1 MTGRQRT
8 LVWRWSWRDLRRR
21 WVSVVA
27 IAVVIAIGTGVYA
40 AFGSSGTWARM
51 SYDTSF
57 SQLRIHD
64 LKVTLTPGTF
74 APPEELSALV
84 DDIPSASSV
93 TASAPRL
100 VAPSQI
106 DVPGSQTTSG
116 EGVLVRSVIVGADSG
131 GPDALWLTGG
141 RDPVVGAERPEV
153 VLEEKFASYYGLRS
167 EGEATLAGG
176 NDVDWV
182 GTGVGPEYFYITVGG
197 EVAPFGE
204 ANYAVVFTSLVDAQR
219 ITGLSGQANELVL
232 NLAPGADTDAVRN
245 ELVSAINAEQG
256 LSATVSTRGEEPS
269 YRLLYDD
276 LEGDQTVWTAITFL
290 VLGAASLAAFNL
302 VGRVV
307 DAQRR
312 EIGIQMAFGV
322 PPHRIALR
330 PVVMAAQ
337 VALLGSLLGVGVG
350 LWAGAALKGVFES
363 FLPLPE
369 WVTPFQFGAYAR
381 AAALGFVVPFAAS
394 ILPVRRVVRLE
405 PVAAIRSTTIYQSR
419 RGVQVRAARSQ
430 RPSHRTSVSR
440 LPVRNTVRNL
450 RRTALT
456 ALGVGV
462 AVATLV
468 AVLGMLDS
476 FVGTV
481 NRSEEEIL
489 RADPDRI
496 SVQLEGFVPVDSPV
510 VGELADLD
518 GVAAADPQLILP
530 GALEPGP
537 NEVDLAVTVLDLS
550 EGATAAGTP
559 RWTPT
564 LTNATD
570 TGGRPGIVLADK
582 ALEDLSLEVGDEV
595 VARVPTGTGEGYA
608 LADVTFMVSG
618 VHADPIRTLAY
629 VDASDAGALGLEGM
643 TNSVIVTPASGTST
657 DAIRRAAFD
666 LPGIATIQP
675 VADLTGL
682 LADALDQFSS
692 ALAIAGLAVLVLA
705 GLVAFNSS
713 AISVDERQREHA
725 TLFAFGLPVG
735 RVVRL
740 LVVEGLLVGIAAT
753 IVGLAGGYVLVSW
766 IVRSVISETVPDIGL
781 VVEVSGGTVVA
792 AVVTGVVAVA
802 CAPLLLTR
810 RLMRMSIPDAL
821 RVME

>member
-1 MTGRQRT
+1 
-8 LVWRWSWRDLRRR
+8 
-21 WVSVVA
+21 
-27 IAVVIAIGTGVYA
+27 
-40 AFGSSGTWARM
+40 
-51 SYDTSF
+51 
-57 SQLRIHD
+57 LRIHD

-74 APPEELSALV
+74 ASPDDLAALV
-84 DDIPSASSV
+84 DTIPSSSSV

-100 VAPSQI
+100 VVPSQI
-106 DVPGSQTTSG
+106 DVPGSETPSG
-116 EGVLVRSVIVGADSG
+116 EGVLVRSVIVGADPG
-131 GPDALWLTGG
+131 GPDALWMTGG
-141 RDPVVGAERPEV
+141 RDPVAGAQRPEV
-153 VLEEKFASYYGLRS
+153 VLEQKFASYYGLGS
-167 EGEATLAGG
+167 EGGATLAGG
-176 NDVDWV
+176 SDVDWV
-182 GTGVGPEYFYITVGG
+182 GTGVGPEYLYITVGG

-204 ANYAVVFTSLVDAQR
+204 ANYAVVFTSLTDAQR
-219 ITGLSGQANELVL
+219 ITGLSGQANEVVL
-232 NLAPGADTDAVRN
+232 TLDPGVDPDVVRN
-245 ELVSAINAEQG
+245 ELIAAVEAQQG
-256 LSATVSTRGEEPS
+256 LSATVSTRAEEPA

-276 LEGDQTVWTAITFL
+276 LEGDQTVWTAITLL
-290 VLGAASLAAFNL
+290 VLAAASLAAFNL
-302 VGRVV
+302 VGRVG

-337 VALLGSLLGVGVG
+337 VALLGALVGVGVG

-363 FLPLPE
+363 FLPLPQ

-394 ILPVRRVVRLE
+394 ILPVRRVVRME
-405 PVAAIRSTTIYQSR
+405 PVAAIGSTSMHQPRRSR
-419 RGVQVRAARSQ
+419 RATVRHGG
-430 RPSHRTSVSR
+430 RPSRRTSVSR

-450 RRTALT
+450 RRTVLT

-481 NRSEEEIL
+481 NRSEDEIL
-489 RADPDRI
+489 RTDPTRI
-496 SVQLEGFVPVDSPV
+496 SVQLEGFVPSDGAV
-510 VGELADLD
+510 VGELAGLD
-518 GVAAADPQLILP
+518 GVAAVEPQLVLP
-530 GALEPGP
+530 GVLDPGP
-537 NEVDLAVTVLDLS
+537 EEIDLAVTVLNLDDGLS
-550 EGATAAGTP
+550 EAGTP

-564 LTNATD
+564 LVEVAD
-570 TGGRPGIVLADK
+570 PGDRPGIVLAAK

-595 VARVPTGTGEGYA
+595 VTRVPTRSTSGFVLT
-608 LADVTFMVSG
+608 DVTFRVSG

-629 VDASDAGALGLEGM
+629 VDVDDAGALGLGGV
-643 TNSVIVTPASGTST
+643 TNSVVVTPASGTST
-657 DAIRRAAFD
+657 DALRRAAFD

-740 LVVEGLLVGIAAT
+740 LVVEGLVVGIAAT
-753 IVGLAGGYVLVSW
+753 MVGLAGGYVLVRW
-766 IVRSVISETVPDIGL
+766 IVGSVISETVPDIGL

-802 CAPLLLTR
+802 CTPLLLTR

>member
-1 MTGRQRT
+1 MSARPRT

-51 SYDTSF
+51 SYDASF
-57 SQLRIHD
+57 SQLRLHD

-74 APPEELSALV
+74 ASPDDLV
-84 DDIPSASSV
+84 NLAETIPSASSV

-100 VAPSQI
+100 VVPSQI
-106 DVPGSQTTSG
+106 DIPASATASG
-116 EGVLVRSVIVGADSG
+116 EGVLVRSVIVGADPG
-131 GPDALWLTGG
+131 GPDTVWMTGG
-141 RDPVVGAERPEV
+141 RDAVSGAARPEV
-153 VLEEKFASYYGLRS
+153 IVEQKFANYYGLGS
-167 EGEATLAGG
+167 AGAATLAGG
-176 NDVDWV
+176 SDVEWV

-204 ANYAVVFTSLVDAQR
+204 ANYAVVFASLTDAQR
-219 ITGLSGQANELVL
+219 ISGLEGQANELVL
-232 NLAPGADTDAVRN
+232 NLGPEADPEVVRE
-245 ELVSAINAEQG
+245 ELIAAIAERDG
-256 LSATVSTRGEEPS
+256 VSATVSTKAEEPS

-276 LEGDQTVWTAITFL
+276 LEGDQTVWTAITLL

-312 EIGIQMAFGV
+312 EIGIQMALGV
-322 PPHRIALR
+322 PPRRIALR
-330 PVVMAAQ
+330 PIVMAAQ
-337 VALLGSLLGVGVG
+337 VALLGAVLGIGVGV
-350 LWAGAALKGVFES
+350 WAGAALKGVFES

-381 AAALGFVVPFAAS
+381 AAALGFIVPFAAS
-394 ILPVRRVVRLE
+394 ILPVRRVVRME
-405 PVAAIRSTTIYQSR
+405 PVTAIRSASIYQSR
-419 RGVQVRAARSQ
+419 RGVQVTARRGRRSS
-430 RPSHRTSVSR
+430 RRTSVSH

-450 RRTALT
+450 RRTVLT

-481 NRSEEEIL
+481 RSSEDEIL

-496 SVQLEGFVPVDSPV
+496 SVQLEGFVPIDSPV
-510 VGELADLD
+510 VTELAGLA

-530 GALEPGP
+530 GVLNPGP
-537 NEVDLAVTVLDLS
+537 GEVDLAVTVLDLEGSVS
-550 EGATAAGTP
+550 EAGTP

-564 LTNATD
+564 LVEVAD
-570 TGGRPGIVLADK
+570 PGDRPGIVLAAK
-582 ALEDLSLEVGDEV
+582 ALEDLALSVGDEV
-595 VARVPTGTGEGYA
+595 VVRVPTRSGSGYA
-608 LADVTFMVSG
+608 LAEVTFIISG

-629 VDASDAGALGLEGM
+629 VDSGDADALGLVGT
-643 TNSVIVTPASGTST
+643 TNSVVVTPASGTST

-713 AISVDERQREHA
+713 AISVEERQREHA
-725 TLFAFGLPVG
+725 TLFAFGLPVR
-735 RVVRL
+735 RVVGI
-740 LVVEGLLVGIAAT
+740 LVTEGLLVGIAAT
-753 IVGLAGGYVLVSW
+753 VIGIVGGYVLVQW
-766 IVRSVISETVPDIGL
+766 IVGSVVAATVPDIGL
-781 VVEVSGGTVVA
+781 VVDVSGATILA

-802 CAPLLLTR
+802 CTPLLLVR

>member
-1 MTGRQRT
+1 
-8 LVWRWSWRDLRRR
+8 
-21 WVSVVA
+21 
-27 IAVVIAIGTGVYA
+27 
-40 AFGSSGTWARM
+40 
-51 SYDTSF
+51 
-57 SQLRIHD
+57 
-64 LKVTLTPGTF
+64 
-74 APPEELSALV
+74 
-84 DDIPSASSV
+84 
-93 TASAPRL
+93 
-100 VAPSQI
+100 
-106 DVPGSQTTSG
+106 
-116 EGVLVRSVIVGADSG
+116 
-131 GPDALWLTGG
+131 
-141 RDPVVGAERPEV
+141 
-153 VLEEKFASYYGLRS
+153 
-167 EGEATLAGG
+167 
-176 NDVDWV
+176 
-182 GTGVGPEYFYITVGG
+182 
-197 EVAPFGE
+197 
-204 ANYAVVFTSLVDAQR
+204 
-219 ITGLSGQANELVL
+219 
-232 NLAPGADTDAVRN
+232 
-245 ELVSAINAEQG
+245 
-256 LSATVSTRGEEPS
+256 
-269 YRLLYDD
+269 
-276 LEGDQTVWTAITFL
+276 
-290 VLGAASLAAFNL
+290 
-302 VGRVV
+302 
-307 DAQRR
+307 
-312 EIGIQMAFGV
+312 
-322 PPHRIALR
+322 
-330 PVVMAAQ
+330 
-337 VALLGSLLGVGVG
+337 
-350 LWAGAALKGVFES
+350 
-363 FLPLPE
+363 
-369 WVTPFQFGAYAR
+369 
-381 AAALGFVVPFAAS
+381 
-394 ILPVRRVVRLE
+394 
-405 PVAAIRSTTIYQSR
+405 
-419 RGVQVRAARSQ
+419 
-430 RPSHRTSVSR
+430 
-440 LPVRNTVRNL
+440 
-450 RRTALT
+450 
-456 ALGVGV
+456 
-462 AVATLV
+462 
-468 AVLGMLDS
+468 
-476 FVGTV
+476 
-481 NRSEEEIL
+481 
-489 RADPDRI
+489 
-496 SVQLEGFVPVDSPV
+496 V

-608 LADVTFMVSG
+608 LADVTFIVSG

-629 VDASDAGALGLEGM
+629 VDASDAGALGLGGT